1 MRIALIGDIHLYR
14 LKVPARRLIGKRLL
28 GQSNLWLNRR
38 FRFNHDM
45 LEEVV
50 ERAAALNPDMILL
63 TGDVTST
70 SLEGEFTDIVESL
83 KPLADKFPITLV
95 PGNHDR
101 YTFRSARKKRIEKL
115 LKDLM
120 PPCFPHTQTLAGRW
134 HLLALDSARPQI
146 MLSRGAIGEEQMRG
160 AEQFLQSLSPE
171 DGVVVLCHYPPETP
185 PGMPH
190 SWAHDLADNQELRRI
205 LAECKA
211 RVLFMH
217 GHVHRPWHWEQRNGH
232 GRRMACLNAGAP
244 CMTSAHY
251 PSGQGFWQ
259 VDLHDNPTE
268 DIRLIHHVPAPE
280 GHYGTRLPKR
290 HAQRSTDDTWQAR
303 QVT

>member
-14 LKVPARRLIGKRLL
+14 LRVPARRLVGKRLL

-38 FRFNHDM
+38 FRFNHEM
-45 LEEVV
+45 LGEVV
-50 ERAAALNPDMILL
+50 ERAGDLSPDLVLL

-70 SLEGEFTDIVESL
+70 SLESEFDDIVHYL
-83 KPLADKFPITLV
+83 KPLADRHPTVVV

-101 YTFRSARKKRIEKL
+101 YTFRSARKRRVERLMKGL
-115 LKDLM
+115 LPDK
-120 PPCFPHTQTLAGRW
+120 FPHHRPLGGRW
-134 HLLALDSARPQI
+134 HLLALDSARPQL
-146 MLSRGAIGEEQMRG
+146 MLSRGALGKKQLEG
-160 AEQFLQSLSPE
+160 AEQFLQTLTEE

-185 PGMPH
+185 PGMPT
-190 SWAHDLADNQELRRI
+190 SWAHDLADVQELRRV
-205 LAECKA
+205 LSECRA

-232 GRRMACLNAGAP
+232 GRRMSCLNAGAP
-244 CMTSAHY
+244 CMTSAQY

-259 VDLHDNPTE
+259 VDLPDDPL
-268 DIRLIHHVPAPE
+268 DDLQLIHHVPSPE

-290 HAQRSTDDTWQAR
+290 HVQPDDSDRWQAR
-303 QVT
+303 QVS